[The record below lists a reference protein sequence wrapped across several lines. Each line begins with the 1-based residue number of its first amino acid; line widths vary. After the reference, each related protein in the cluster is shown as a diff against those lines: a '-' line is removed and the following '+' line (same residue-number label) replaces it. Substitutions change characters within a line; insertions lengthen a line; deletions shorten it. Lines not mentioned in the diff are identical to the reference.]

1 MMTLQKAVGDAQKR
15 SNGKQASYFQVG
27 TLALEGRDGGEETR
41 TAPWYKYLMCYYFSI
56 NIKLIKT
63 WNIDE
68 VYF

>member
-1 MMTLQKAVGDAQKR
+1 M
-15 SNGKQASYFQVG
+15 GKQASYFQVG
-27 TLALEGRDGGEETR
+27 TLALEGRDGGKETR

-63 WNIDE
+63 CNIDE